1 MDYFCLIREVCIPQ
15 FGLLT
20 AYSHSLI
27 PQFICFADGF
37 EMKTCQKV
45 VNS

>member
-1 MDYFCLIREVCIPQ
+1 MAFFRLIREVCIPQ

-27 PQFICFADGF
+27 PKFICFANGF
-37 EMKTCQKV
+37 EMKTG
-45 VNS
+45 